1 VKTLLRVGI
10 LSPEA
15 GKMRQKELSIHGEN
29 DGTTPRTKMP
39 FDISSMVPKQD
50 LMVFV
55 EDLFHLKTDV
65 RII

>member
-1 VKTLLRVGI
+1 
-10 LSPEA
+10 
-15 GKMRQKELSIHGEN
+15 MRQKELSIHGEN